1 MNKSI
6 TSCGETKSPE
16 QTLFPERVE
25 VTSKKT
31 NIDKENLSQI
41 EALNVLGYVLI
52 VYDEFLGQK
61 CTLLNL
67 EDSTN
72 WLRFGTIGQ
81 GPNELNNGC
90 FIISYDCELKI
101 LDLSC
106 GAIYNYDHENTCTI
120 CIYNL

>member
-1 MNKSI
+1 MRGNKKPGADFFS
-6 TSCGETKSPE
+6 
-16 QTLFPERVE
+16 ERVE

-81 GPNELNNGC
+81 GPNELPNSSVV
-90 FIISYDCELKI
+90 ISYDQGLQVFDQFEWEF
-101 LDLSC
+101 
-106 GAIYNYDHENTCTI
+106 ARR
-120 CIYNL
+120 